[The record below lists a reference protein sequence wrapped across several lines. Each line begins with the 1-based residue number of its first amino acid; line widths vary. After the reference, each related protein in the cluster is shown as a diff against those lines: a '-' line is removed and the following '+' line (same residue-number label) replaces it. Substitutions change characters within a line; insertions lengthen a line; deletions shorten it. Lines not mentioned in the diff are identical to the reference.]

1 MHTDKD
7 KGIAMARNQKAS
19 RRRKKRRRVLGK
31 VIFVFELLILLVLC
45 VGLFLYAQISKKL
58 ELTQDDGFRIED
70 VQMNQGV
77 IEGNVSEG
85 YQLIALV
92 GLDNTEGQLVGNS
105 DTMMIAC
112 IDNKTKE
119 VDLVSLYR
127 DTYLRVG
134 QDEDGN
140 GRYYKANHAFARD
153 GAEGLLSMLNSNL
166 DLPISD
172 YVTVGFDAVSE
183 VIDKLGGIEIDLTHD
198 EIVHMNS
205 YCVSVSKATG
215 KEYEEIDPDDEG
227 THLLN
232 GVQAVSY
239 ARIRYTAGNDFKR
252 TQRQRLVIT
261 KIVEKAKRANLS
273 TLSDIMD
280 AVFPMVKTSFT
291 KTEIIKMATS
301 LISYKIGDTTGFP
314 FTHYM
319 LRTVEGYNGDMLDCV
334 VPITLESNVQE
345 LHAWLFGTENYEV
358 SDALKAYSDRIVDEC
373 GYGEEYIEKARAASD
388 AALPDAGS
396 EADNM

>member
-1 MHTDKD
+1 
-7 KGIAMARNQKAS
+7 MAKNQKK
-19 RRRKKRRRVLGK
+19 RRKKKRRIFGKIVFVLEIL
-31 VIFVFELLILLVLC
+31 VLLILC
-45 VGLFLYAQISKKL
+45 AGLFLYAQLSKKL
-58 ELTQDDGFRIED
+58 DITQDTDFDISK
-70 VQMNQGV
+70 VQINKEV
-77 IEGNVSEG
+77 AEGNVSEG

-105 DTMMIAC
+105 DTMLIAC

-127 DTYLRVG
+127 DTYLRVSE
-134 QDEDGN
+134 DEEGN
-140 GRYYKANHAFARD
+140 GMYYKANHAFALD
-153 GAEGLLSMLNSNL
+153 GAEGLLTMLNSNL

-172 YVTVGFDAVSE
+172 YVTVGFEAVSE
-183 VIDKLGGIEIDLTHD
+183 VVDQLGGIEINLTHD

-205 YCVSVSKATG
+205 YCVSVSKSTG
-215 KEYEEIDPDDEG
+215 KDYEPIDPEDEG
-227 THLLN
+227 VHLLN

-261 KIVEKAKRANLS
+261 KMVEKAKSANLS
-273 TLSDIMD
+273 TLNSIMD

-291 KTEIIKMATS
+291 KTEIIKMASS
-301 LISYKIGDTTGFP
+301 LLSYKIGDTTGFP

-319 LRTVEGYNGDMLDCV
+319 LKDVKGCYGKDLDCV

-358 SDALKAYSDRIVDEC
+358 SDALKAYSDRIIDEC
-373 GYGEEYIEKARAASD
+373 GYGADHIEKARNASN

>member
-1 MHTDKD
+1 
-7 KGIAMARNQKAS
+7 MAKNQKK
-19 RRRKKRRRVLGK
+19 RRKKKRRIFGKIVFVLEIL
-31 VIFVFELLILLVLC
+31 VLLILC
-45 VGLFLYAQISKKL
+45 AGLFLYAQLSKKL
-58 ELTQDDGFRIED
+58 DITQDTDFDISK
-70 VQMNQGV
+70 VQINKEV
-77 IEGNVSEG
+77 AEGNVSEG

-105 DTMMIAC
+105 DTMLIAC

-127 DTYLRVG
+127 DTYLRVSE
-134 QDEDGN
+134 DEEGN
-140 GRYYKANHAFARD
+140 GMYYKANHAFALD
-153 GAEGLLSMLNSNL
+153 GAEGLLTMLNSNL

-172 YVTVGFDAVSE
+172 YVTVGFEAVSE
-183 VIDKLGGIEIDLTHD
+183 VVDQLGGIEINLTHD

-205 YCVSVSKATG
+205 YCVSVSKSTG
-215 KEYEEIDPDDEG
+215 KDYEPIDPEDEG
-227 THLLN
+227 VHLLN

-261 KIVEKAKRANLS
+261 KMVEKAKSANLS
-273 TLSDIMD
+273 TLNSIMD
-280 AVFPMVKTSFT
+280 TVFPMVKTSFT
-291 KTEIIKMATS
+291 KTEIIKMASS
-301 LISYKIGDTTGFP
+301 LLSYKIGDTTGFP

-319 LRTVEGYNGDMLDCV
+319 LKDVKGCYGKDLDCV

-358 SDALKAYSDRIVDEC
+358 SDALKA
-373 GYGEEYIEKARAASD
+373 
-388 AALPDAGS
+388 
-396 EADNM
+396 

>member
-1 MHTDKD
+1 MTKS
-7 KGIAMARNQKAS
+7 QKK
-19 RRRKKRRRVLGK
+19 RRRKKRRRIFGK
-31 VIFVFELLILLVLC
+31 IVFAVELLVLLVLC
-45 VGLFLYAQISKKL
+45 GGLFLYAQISKKL
-58 ELTQDDGFRIED
+58 DITHDDTFDISE
-70 VQMNQGV
+70 VEMNEEV
-77 IEGNVSEG
+77 VAGNVSQG

-105 DTMMIAC
+105 DTMLIAC

-134 QDEDGN
+134 EDKDGN
-140 GRYYKANHAFARD
+140 GKYYKANNAFARE
-153 GAEGLLSMLNSNL
+153 GAEGLLTMLNSNL

-183 VIDKLGGIEIDLTHD
+183 VVDKLGGIEITLTHD
-198 EIVHMNS
+198 EIVHMNN

-215 KEYEEIDPDDEG
+215 KDYDPIDPDDEG

-239 ARIRYTAGNDFKR
+239 SRIRYTKGNDFKR

-261 KIVEKAKRANLS
+261 KIVEKVKRSNLS
-273 TLSDIMD
+273 TINDIMD
-280 AVFPMVKTSFT
+280 AVLPMVKTSFT

-319 LRTVEGYNGDMLDCV
+319 LNTVSGYNGDKLDCV
-334 VPITLESNVQE
+334 VPITLESNVKE

-358 SDALKAYSDRIVDEC
+358 SDALKAYSDYIANEC
-373 GYGEEYIEKARAASD
+373 GYGDEYIEKARDASN

-396 EADNM
+396 EADQM

>member
-1 MHTDKD
+1 
-7 KGIAMARNQKAS
+7 MAKNQKK
-19 RRRKKRRRVLGK
+19 RRKKKRRVLSK
-31 VIFVFELLILLVLC
+31 VIFVFEILILLVLC
-45 VGLFLYAQISKKL
+45 AGLFLYAQISKKL
-58 ELTQDDGFRIED
+58 DMTRDTEFNISD
-70 VQMNQGV
+70 VEMNPEV
-77 IEGNVSEG
+77 VEGNVSEG

-92 GLDNTEGQLVGNS
+92 GLDNTDGQLVGNS
-105 DTMMIAC
+105 DTMLIAC
-112 IDNKTKE
+112 INNKTKE

-134 QDEDGN
+134 EDEDGN
-140 GRYYKANHAFARD
+140 GMYYKANNAFARD
-153 GAEGLLSMLNSNL
+153 GAEGLLTMLNSNL

-183 VIDKLGGIEIDLTHD
+183 VVDLLGGIEIDLTHD
-198 EIVHMNS
+198 EIVHMNN
-205 YCVSVSKATG
+205 YCVSVSESTG
-215 KEYEEIDPDDEG
+215 KDYEKIDPNEEG
-227 THLLN
+227 THTLN

-261 KIVEKAKRANLS
+261 KIVDKAKSADLS
-273 TLSDIMD
+273 TLNEIMD

-291 KTEIIKMATS
+291 KTEIIKMASS
-301 LISYKIGDTTGFP
+301 LFSYKIGDTTGFP

-319 LRTVEGYNGDMLDCV
+319 LQEIEGYNGDGLDCV
-334 VPITLESNVQE
+334 VPITLESNVKE

-358 SDALKAYSDRIVDEC
+358 SDALKAYSDRIVEEC
-373 GYGEEYIEKARAASD
+373 GYGDEYIEKARNASI

>member
-1 MHTDKD
+1 
-7 KGIAMARNQKAS
+7 MAKNQKK
-19 RRRKKRRRVLGK
+19 RRKKKRRIISKVVFVLE
-31 VIFVFELLILLVLC
+31 ILILLILC
-45 VGLFLYAQISKKL
+45 AGLFLYAQISKKL
-58 ELTQDDGFRIED
+58 DVTQDTDFDISK
-70 VQMNQGV
+70 VQINREV
-77 IEGNVSEG
+77 VEGNVSEG

-105 DTMMIAC
+105 DTMLIAC
-112 IDNKTKE
+112 INNKTKE

-127 DTYLRVG
+127 DTYLRVSE
-134 QDEDGN
+134 DEEGN
-140 GRYYKANHAFARD
+140 GMYYKANHAFALD
-153 GAEGLLSMLNSNL
+153 GAEGLLTMLNSNL

-183 VIDKLGGIEIDLTHD
+183 VVDQLGGIEIDLTHD
-198 EIVHMNS
+198 EIVHMNN
-205 YCVSVSKATG
+205 YCVSVSKSTG

-227 THLLN
+227 VHLLN

-261 KIVEKAKRANLS
+261 KMVEKAKSANLS
-273 TLSDIMD
+273 TLNNIMD
-280 AVFPMVKTSFT
+280 AVFPMVKTSFS
-291 KTEIIKMATS
+291 KTEIIKMASS
-301 LISYKIGDTTGFP
+301 LLSYKIGDTTGFP

-319 LRTVEGYNGDMLDCV
+319 LKDVKGCYGKDLDCV
-334 VPITLESNVQE
+334 VPITLESNVKE
-345 LHAWLFGTENYEV
+345 LHAWLFGIEDYEV
-358 SDALKAYSDRIVDEC
+358 SDALKAYSDRIIDEC
-373 GYGEEYIEKARAASD
+373 GYGEDHIEKARNASE

>member
-1 MHTDKD
+1 
-7 KGIAMARNQKAS
+7 MAKNQKK
-19 RRRKKRRRVLGK
+19 RRKKKRRIFGKIVFVLEIL
-31 VIFVFELLILLVLC
+31 VLLILC
-45 VGLFLYAQISKKL
+45 AGLFLYAQLSKKL
-58 ELTQDDGFRIED
+58 DITQDTDFDISK
-70 VQMNQGV
+70 VQINKEV
-77 IEGNVSEG
+77 AEGNVSEG

-105 DTMMIAC
+105 DTMVIAC

-127 DTYLRVG
+127 DTYLRVSE
-134 QDEDGN
+134 DEEGN
-140 GRYYKANHAFARD
+140 GMYYKANHAFALD
-153 GAEGLLSMLNSNL
+153 GAEGLLTMLNSNL

-172 YVTVGFDAVSE
+172 YVTVGFEAVSE
-183 VIDKLGGIEIDLTHD
+183 VVDQLGGIEINLTHD

-205 YCVSVSKATG
+205 YCVSVSKSTG
-215 KEYEEIDPDDEG
+215 KDYEPIDPEDEG
-227 THLLN
+227 VHLLN

-261 KIVEKAKRANLS
+261 KMVEKAKSANLS
-273 TLSDIMD
+273 TLNSIMD
-280 AVFPMVKTSFT
+280 TVFPMVKTSFT
-291 KTEIIKMATS
+291 KTEIIKMASS
-301 LISYKIGDTTGFP
+301 LLSYKIGDTTGFP

-319 LRTVEGYNGDMLDCV
+319 LKDVKGCYGKDLDCV

-358 SDALKAYSDRIVDEC
+358 SDALKAYSDRIIDEC
-373 GYGEEYIEKARAASD
+373 GYGADHIEKARNASN

>member
-1 MHTDKD
+1 
-7 KGIAMARNQKAS
+7 MAKNQKK
-19 RRRKKRRRVLGK
+19 RRKKKRRIFGKIVFVLEIL
-31 VIFVFELLILLVLC
+31 VLLILC
-45 VGLFLYAQISKKL
+45 AGLFLYAQLSKKL
-58 ELTQDDGFRIED
+58 DITQDTDFDISK
-70 VQMNQGV
+70 VQINKEV
-77 IEGNVSEG
+77 AEGNVSEG

-105 DTMMIAC
+105 DTMLIAC

-127 DTYLRVG
+127 DTYLRVSE
-134 QDEDGN
+134 DEEGN
-140 GRYYKANHAFARD
+140 GMYYKANHAFALD
-153 GAEGLLSMLNSNL
+153 GAEGLLTMLNSNL

-172 YVTVGFDAVSE
+172 YVTVGFEAVSE
-183 VIDKLGGIEIDLTHD
+183 VVDQLGGIEINLTHD

-205 YCVSVSKATG
+205 YCVSVSKSTG
-215 KEYEEIDPDDEG
+215 KDYEPIDPEDEG
-227 THLLN
+227 VHLLN

-239 ARIRYTAGNDFKR
+239 ARIRHTAGNDFKR

-261 KIVEKAKRANLS
+261 KMVEKAKSANLS
-273 TLSDIMD
+273 TLNSIMD
-280 AVFPMVKTSFT
+280 TVFPMVKTSFT
-291 KTEIIKMATS
+291 KTEIIKMASS
-301 LISYKIGDTTGFP
+301 LLSYKIGDTTGFP

-319 LRTVEGYNGDMLDCV
+319 LKDVKGCYGKDLDCV

-358 SDALKAYSDRIVDEC
+358 SDALKAYSDRIIDEC
-373 GYGEEYIEKARAASD
+373 GYGADHIEKARNASN

>member
-1 MHTDKD
+1 
-7 KGIAMARNQKAS
+7 MAKNQKK
-19 RRRKKRRRVLGK
+19 RRKKKRRIFGKIVFVLE
-31 VIFVFELLILLVLC
+31 ILILLILC
-45 VGLFLYAQISKKL
+45 AGLFLYAQLSKKL
-58 ELTQDDGFRIED
+58 DITQDTDFDISK
-70 VQMNQGV
+70 VQINKEV
-77 IEGNVSEG
+77 AEGNVSEG

-105 DTMMIAC
+105 DTMLIAC

-127 DTYLRVG
+127 DTYLRVSE
-134 QDEDGN
+134 DEEGN
-140 GRYYKANHAFARD
+140 GMYYKANHAFALD
-153 GAEGLLSMLNSNL
+153 GAEGLLTMLNSNL

-172 YVTVGFDAVSE
+172 YVTVGFEAVSE
-183 VIDKLGGIEIDLTHD
+183 VVDQLGGIEINLTHD

-205 YCVSVSKATG
+205 YCVSVSKSTG
-215 KEYEEIDPDDEG
+215 KDYEPIDPEDEG
-227 THLLN
+227 VHLLN

-261 KIVEKAKRANLS
+261 KMVEKAKSANLS
-273 TLSDIMD
+273 TLNSIMD
-280 AVFPMVKTSFT
+280 TVFPMVKTSFT
-291 KTEIIKMATS
+291 KTEIIKMAS
-301 LISYKIGDTTGFP
+301 LLLSYKIGDTTGFP

-319 LRTVEGYNGDMLDCV
+319 LKDVKGCYGKDLDCV

-358 SDALKAYSDRIVDEC
+358 SDALKAYSDRIIDEC
-373 GYGEEYIEKARAASD
+373 GYGADHIEKARNASN